1 MLIRSFPRG
10 GLLPQDLP
18 SEGGRPVPGLQGG
31 WAGPNIGRVLRERR
45 GDADNH
51 GVKVRTWPVAAFAGG
66 VLGAGLS
73 AAAGS
78 PEAAQVAMFAAPGG
92 VAVALAAAGAWH
104 FTHRA
109 RPDTFN
115 LSFAS
120 ALPEWRAGRRGAL
133 EGMVAEFAGP
143 AATAHALRCSALADL
158 LAEQLALQAA
168 EAADLVLAGALHVLP
183 AAFPEN
189 EDARQEGCAFSAP
202 AIAAAT
208 AVLGRT
214 APAGA
219 AQTAMEVR
227 ERWDGSGVPGRLAGE
242 QCSLGGRILAA
253 ICAFDHASGEGLE
266 RGLEALRQGSGSAFD
281 PVVVSEVLYLFR
293 EPWQSKVAA

>member
-1 MLIRSFPRG
+1 MAPNARPALAEGEDRTG
-10 GLLPQDLP
+10 P
-18 SEGGRPVPGLQGG
+18 SAQR
-31 WAGPNIGRVLRERR
+31 ALREPP

-66 VLGAGLS
+66 VLGAGIW
-73 AAAGS
+73 AGAGS
-78 PEAAQVAMFAAPGG
+78 PEAAHVAMFAAPGG
-92 VAVALAAAGAWH
+92 LALALAAAGAWH
-104 FTHRA
+104 FARRA

-115 LSFAS
+115 VTFAS

-158 LAEQLALQAA
+158 LAEQLALRAD

-189 EDARQEGCAFSAP
+189 EDARQERCAFSAA
-202 AIAAAT
+202 AIGAAA
-208 AVLGRT
+208 AILERT
-214 APAGA
+214 APPGA
-219 AQTAMEVR
+219 AQTALEVR
-227 ERWDGSGVPGRLAGE
+227 ERWDGAGTPGRLAGE

-253 ICAFDHASGEGLE
+253 ICAVDHASGESLEQGLE
-266 RGLEALRQGSGSAFD
+266 TLRQGSGTAFD
-281 PVVVSEVLYLFR
+281 PVVVSEVIHLFR